1 MVVKILPNFTL
12 KKSNFEVVLLVFM
25 AKHKN
30 INIFFLNPYIGTL
43 LKNLYENYY
52 MWG

>member
-12 KKSNFEVVLLVFM
+12 KKSNFEVLLLVFM

-30 INIFFLNPYIGTL
+30 INIFFLNPYIGTS
-43 LKNLYENYY
+43 LKNF
-52 MWG
+52 